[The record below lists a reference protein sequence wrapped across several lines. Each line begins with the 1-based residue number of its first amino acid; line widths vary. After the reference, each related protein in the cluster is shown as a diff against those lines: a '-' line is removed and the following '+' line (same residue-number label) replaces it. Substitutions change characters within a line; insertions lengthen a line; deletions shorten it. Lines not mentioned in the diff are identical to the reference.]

1 MRTRIV
7 RIVVGLAVIAVA
19 GAGYAMAASP
29 GSSGAAAAP
38 PGAAGVA
45 APQVFETIDSS
56 FATLPAGRPYVA
68 KLALPAGTY
77 DVYASGTF
85 GGWDVKSYQGRVLF
99 LSQSDLCSL
108 SSPGRQSLSAGS
120 GPIKQGVFSVNDQA
134 TIALTT
140 GATLTFSCTA
150 QDGPDRPGDLVN
162 SSPAQLRISAT
173 KISDAATPATI
184 GTTPVRALHIPTS
197 DIEKLTKSGIA
208 SDTSDTKKLN
218 TILSQVK
225 QLTHG
230 K

>member
-1 MRTRIV
+1 M
-7 RIVVGLAVIAVA
+7 AVTAAA

-38 PGAAGVA
+38 PGAAAA

-56 FATLPAGRPYVA
+56 FPTLPAGSPYVA

-77 DVYASGTF
+77 GVYASGTF
-85 GGWDVKSYQGRVLF
+85 GGWDLKSYQGRVLF

-140 GATLTFSCTA
+140 GATLTFSCRA

-173 KISDAATPATI
+173 KISDAATTATI
-184 GTTPVRALHIPTS
+184 GTTPVRALQIPTS
-197 DIEKLTKSGIA
+197 AIEKLTRSGIA
-208 SDTSDTKKLN
+208 ADTSDAKKIS

-225 QLTHG
+225 KLTRG